1 MIPLSK
7 NESHTFNLSNSLNFY
22 RDLPLNPKPHSCSD
36 MGAKNGLKEEPE
48 SSDDEVPLASRKRK
62 KLVAKEE
69 PQSDG
74 EESEAAV
81 NGNSED
87 DPDYNESEDDVPLS
101 RRKVSDSDLVFLI
114 TSLLI

>member
-1 MIPLSK
+1 
-7 NESHTFNLSNSLNFY
+7 
-22 RDLPLNPKPHSCSD
+22 

-69 PQSDG
+69 PQSEG

-81 NGNSED
+81 NGNSGD

-101 RRKVSDSDLVFLI
+101 RRKVRSSTLTVLFNFPTYLI
-114 TSLLI
+114 SILLLTST